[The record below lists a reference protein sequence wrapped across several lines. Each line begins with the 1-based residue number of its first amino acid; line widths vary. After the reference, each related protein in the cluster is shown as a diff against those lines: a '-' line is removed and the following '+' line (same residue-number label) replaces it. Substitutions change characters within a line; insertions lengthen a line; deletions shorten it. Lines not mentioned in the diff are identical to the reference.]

1 MALPLIL
8 VFYEC
13 VCRAEIFAGQIQK
26 AGKSPDRPALF
37 ANLMNPGAIVNRNR
51 EGRAVRGLDTIE

>member
-8 VFYEC
+8 VFYEYAC
-13 VCRAEIFAGQIQK
+13 CAEIFAGQIQK

-37 ANLMNPGAIVNRNR
+37 ANLLNPGAIVNRNR
-51 EGRAVRGLDTIE
+51 EGRTVRDLDTFA

>member
-1 MALPLIL
+1 MALPLIW

-26 AGKSPDRPALF
+26 AGKSPDRPALV
-37 ANLMNPGAIVNRNR
+37 ANLMNPGAIVNRN
-51 EGRAVRGLDTIE
+51 